1 MWCDTYDLCE
11 PPKLLGVSKHLEG
24 LLLRPSELLGHGVNQ
39 FCSLC
44 IPLRVLS
51 RVFNGLLNAL
61 AQRERS
67 ILLKGY
73 ITLVP

>member
-24 LLLRPSELLGHGVNQ
+24 LLLVPCELLGHGVNQ
-39 FCSLC
+39 FGSLC
-44 IPLRVLS
+44 IPFRVLP
-51 RVFNGLLNAL
+51 RVFNGLLDAL

-67 ILLKGY
+67 ILLKGSV
-73 ITLVP
+73 TLVP